1 MPQLVAF
8 DFVRNGRAWADDAH
22 VAAQDVEELRQLIE
36 ARPSQDMPQPRHA
49 PIRAQL
55 VRRPLTVSLIRIGL
69 PLNVPFLKLTVLGIV
84 DAGVHCAKFE
94 EQKNAAI
101 HSDALLPI
109 ENRTPR
115 IQLNQQSNQ

>member
-1 MPQLVAF
+1 MPQVIAFYLVR
-8 DFVRNGRAWADDAH
+8 DGRAWADNAH
-22 VAAQDVEELRQLIE
+22 VATQDVEELRQLVE
-36 ARPSQDMPQPRHA
+36 ARPSQDPPQPRYSLV
-49 PIRAQL
+49 RAQL

-115 IQLNQQSNQ
+115 IQLNQ